1 MAHKGTGD
9 NSTVNWGFTSSKLPQ
24 LPPKSPSFGNMGS
37 AGQDSNNN
45 MYMGWS
51 NFPFQSNTLKH
62 QRTPSMGY
70 LQHGQPSWIDD
81 LLDSPSEVPP
91 KKGSHHRRSASDSLA
106 FLEAPVSSAPIEN
119 IAEEDEFDC
128 RSAASI
134 PSKGSQDFDR
144 LDEEQLMSMF
154 ADIEPFHKQ
163 QNQSNQSSNPAGPSA
178 MDSRCSERQTTS
190 ENPSTPSDHNSINEP
205 SMEEKVMPVSGQFKS
220 EPEVQSVCKS
230 GQPFPSFKTEV
241 PSSSARE
248 LDPNIDPKRVKRIL
262 ANRQSAQRSRV
273 RKLQYISELE
283 RSVNALQTEV
293 STLSPQVAYLDH
305 QRVILNVDNSA
316 LKQRIAA
323 LAQDK
328 LFKDAHCEAL
338 KKEVQRL
345 RQLYQQQHMQK
356 EVTTSQPGAF
366 DVQQQQF
373 AKLDGGTSRSMDPK
387 PDATDSSSNL
397 LKKGAGISESKEN
410 NAANNHNSSGCQ
422 MLKSMMSSSCLI
434 GENHKSL
441 EDRMMAGMPSDYMV
455 HNP

>member
-1 MAHKGTGD
+1 MGWP
-9 NSTVNWGFTSSKLPQ
+9 NF
-24 LPPKSPSFGNMGS
+24 SFHG
-37 AGQDSNNN
+37 NNN
-45 MYMGWS
+45 NNS
-51 NFPFQSNTLKH
+51 LKH
-62 QRTPSMGY
+62 QRTPSVGY
-70 LQHGQPSWIDD
+70 LSQCQPSWIDD
-81 LLDSPSEVPP
+81 LLECPSETPT
-91 KKGSHHRRSASDSLA
+91 KKGTHHRRSASDSLA
-106 FLEAPVSSAPIEN
+106 FLEPPTNSNPIEE

-154 ADIEPFHKQ
+154 ADVEPFHKQ
-163 QNQSNQSSNPAGPSA
+163 SNSNHSSNPNPNPNP
-178 MDSRCSERQTTS
+178 DTRCLDRQATS

-205 SMEEKVMPVSGQFKS
+205 SVEEKVMTVSGQFKS

-230 GQPFPSFKTEV
+230 EHPLQPTKTEL
-241 PSSSARE
+241 PSSSSAME
-248 LDPNIDPKRVKRIL
+248 IDPNIDPKRVKRIL

-305 QRVILNVDNSA
+305 QRVILNVDNGA

-345 RQLYQQQHMQK
+345 RQIYQEQHQHMQK
-356 EVTTSQPGAF
+356 EMNSSSTGRF
-366 DVQQQQF
+366 EMQQQQF
-373 AKLDGGTSRSMDPK
+373 GKLEQG
-387 PDATDSSSNL
+387 SSSQMIEQKPNAPDPSPNL
-397 LKKGAGISESKEN
+397 LKNNAGILDHREKN
-410 NAANNHNSSGCQ
+410 VNGHAASASQ
-422 MLKSMMSSSCLI
+422 MLKGMMPTSCLM
-434 GENHKSL
+434 GEGNKSL
-441 EDRMMAGMPSDYMV
+441 EERIMGGISPDYMV
-455 HNP
+455 HNSSL